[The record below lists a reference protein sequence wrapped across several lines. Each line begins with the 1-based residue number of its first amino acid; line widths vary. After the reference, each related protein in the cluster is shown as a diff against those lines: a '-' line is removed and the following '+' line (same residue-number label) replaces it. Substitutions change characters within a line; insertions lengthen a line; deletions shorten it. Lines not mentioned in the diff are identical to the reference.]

1 MPFFWD
7 NLIYFFDQMPQ
18 VLFVVWLLFEG
29 GIYFIGKLADSND
42 SWIKAHAGDIARS
55 DRRRVVGVQPLSPG
69 VSLEMEFNSTNCS
82 RDS

>member
-1 MPFFWD
+1 MPFFLD

-42 SWIKAHAGDIARS
+42 S
-55 DRRRVVGVQPLSPG
+55 
-69 VSLEMEFNSTNCS
+69 
-82 RDS
+82 